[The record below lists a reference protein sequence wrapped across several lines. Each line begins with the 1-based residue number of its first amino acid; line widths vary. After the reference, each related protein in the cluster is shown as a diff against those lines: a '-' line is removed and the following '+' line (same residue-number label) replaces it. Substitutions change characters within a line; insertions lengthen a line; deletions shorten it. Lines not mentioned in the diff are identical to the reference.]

1 MTAFDIA
8 PQHRNWGMACHLA
21 ALAGYFMPFG
31 HLLGPLAIL
40 LFKGDSHPFVNAQG
54 KESLNF
60 QISMTLYMVVAAL
73 LALVAIGLLLLA
85 VLALLDFIFI
95 IVATVKAKNG
105 EPYRYPLTIRL
116 IG

>member
-1 MTAFDIA
+1 MTSFDIA
-8 PQHRNWGMACHLA
+8 PQDRNWGMTCHLA
-21 ALAGYFMPFG
+21 AFAGYFIPFG
-31 HLLGPLAIL
+31 HLLGPLAVL

-54 KESLNF
+54 KEALNF
-60 QISMTLYMVVAAL
+60 QISMTLYMAVAAL
-73 LALVAIGLLLLA
+73 LSLVAIGLFLLA

-105 EPYRYPLTIRL
+105 EPYRYPFTIRL

>member
-1 MTAFDIA
+1 
-8 PQHRNWGMACHLA
+8 
-21 ALAGYFMPFG
+21 
-31 HLLGPLAIL
+31 
-40 LFKGDSHPFVNAQG
+40 G

-73 LALVAIGLLLLA
+73 LVVVGIGIFLLGA
-85 VLALLDFIFI
+85 LALFDFIFI

-116 IG
+116 IK